1 MNDMPIKI
9 ETGPYEHNADGIW
22 GTSSVGIKRDV
33 YSSLLTTELSVS
45 ARGIGAIYK
54 QSQKDGLLCEDV
66 MKKFMELSDTDL

>member
-22 GTSSVGIKRDV
+22 GTSSVCIKRDV

-45 ARGIGAIYK
+45 AGSAAVIGIVGK
-54 QSQKDGLLCEDV
+54 
-66 MKKFMELSDTDL
+66 T